1 MAVSPVAFDPVSPA
15 GVDPAST
22 TTTDQATA
30 DAEAAFGQAVGQVV
44 LQLGM
49 TTMGD
54 FQETLNDLNADE

>member
-15 GVDPAST
+15 GVDPAS